1 MCFLWVGFA
10 CPHRPF
16 GRSLGRYVIVGTNV
30 GVLALAAV
38 LIGREA
44 AMDAR
49 QQSAK
54 KRQLAR
60 AQTAAIAA
68 LRQSESRIKAAVEDP
83 DDELHSSAVDL
94 HASASR
100 QHQAVARQLMVAGAD
115 ISVGQVRSLRTIRER
130 SASSE
135 DPGAEQKATRA
146 SRGGWTGAALPPNG
160 QNRAAQPVTPSSKRT
175 SPRIS
180 PAP

>member
-1 MCFLWVGFA
+1 M
-10 CPHRPF
+10 PQRDTSHER
-16 GRSLGRYVIVGTNV
+16 TNCSDCCSAAV
-30 GVLALAAV
+30 GVPDKGGCRGP
-38 LIGREA
+38 GRF
-44 AMDAR
+44 R
-49 QQSAK
+49 RCSSAI
-54 KRQLAR
+54 RPTR